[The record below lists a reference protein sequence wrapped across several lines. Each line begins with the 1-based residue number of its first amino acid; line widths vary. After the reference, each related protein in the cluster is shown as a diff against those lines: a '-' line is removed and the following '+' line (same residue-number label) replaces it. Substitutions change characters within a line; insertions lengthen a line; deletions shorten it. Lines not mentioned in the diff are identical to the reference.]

1 VNVQRLN
8 ALLST
13 ESPFEAL
20 KAPQPATPDQNT
32 PNFSDVLTQALN
44 AVEQD
49 QTAVTDAAAK
59 LASGQTKDVA
69 DVMIAS
75 ERANLSLNLTVQVRN
90 KLLEAYQEIMR
101 MPL

>member
-1 VNVQRLN
+1 MNVQRLN
-8 ALLST
+8 ALLSM
-13 ESPFEAL
+13 ESPFEAI
-20 KAPQPATPDQNT
+20 KPPAATPDENT
-32 PNFSDVLTQALN
+32 PNFANVLASALS

-75 ERANLSLNLTVQVRN
+75 ERASLSLNLTVQVRN